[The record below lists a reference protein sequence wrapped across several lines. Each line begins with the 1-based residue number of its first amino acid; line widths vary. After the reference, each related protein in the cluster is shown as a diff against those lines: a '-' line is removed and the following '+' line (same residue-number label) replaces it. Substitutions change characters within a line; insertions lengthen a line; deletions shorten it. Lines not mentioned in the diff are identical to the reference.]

1 MIIKDSDLKYKRDS
15 KLLVTDY
22 TQLPDC
28 PLTDDK
34 KEEWK
39 LYRQKLRD
47 LPNHSSA
54 KFEDGKWVE
63 VDWPNEPTK
72 PE

>member
-1 MIIKDSDLKYKRDS
+1 MKAKGTDLRINRNHR
-15 KLLVTDY
+15 LMTTDY

-28 PLTDDK
+28 GLSDSK

-39 LYRQKLRD
+39 VYRQKLRD

-63 VDWPNEPTK
+63 VDWPDEP
-72 PE
+72 E